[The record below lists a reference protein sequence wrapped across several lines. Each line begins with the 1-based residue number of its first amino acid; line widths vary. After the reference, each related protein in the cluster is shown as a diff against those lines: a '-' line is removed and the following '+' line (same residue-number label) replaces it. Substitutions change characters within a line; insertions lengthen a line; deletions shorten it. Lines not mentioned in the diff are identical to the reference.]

1 MGFEDGW
8 RWMRSQYKERQTN
21 NYRSFML
28 RWQNTKVWK
37 NLDAMFAYKTIYETL
52 GTAGL
57 PLLQGSQGKRR

>member
-28 RWQNTKVWK
+28 RWQKTKVWK

-57 PLLQGSQGKRR
+57 PLLQGS